1 MVAGSNPV
9 LGSILEDHTNYCTLM
24 RMREVRMFND
34 LYNKVRNR
42 LKYFNSQPEVYE
54 VIVDDDF
61 EYTDEIEKALWDIKE
76 CLDLPTEEIEIAI
89 ATRHSSL
96 KKS

>member
-1 MVAGSNPV
+1 
-9 LGSILEDHTNYCTLM
+9 
-24 RMREVRMFND
+24 MFNN
-34 LYNKVRNR
+34 LYNKVRTHLR
-42 LKYFNSQPEVYE
+42 YFNSEPEAYE

-76 CLDLPTEEIEIAI
+76 CLDLPTEEIEIAV